1 MRILITEGKITI
13 FKTLALSKFEYLVV
27 LTVVSNHITDELI
40 KIQTN
45 LICKNTP
52 PKIKHETLIL
62 DHKQSGL

>member
-1 MRILITEGKITI
+1 MRILIIEGKITI

-45 LICKNTP
+45 LI
-52 PKIKHETLIL
+52 
-62 DHKQSGL
+62 

>member
-52 PKIKHETLIL
+52 LKIKHETLIL